1 MCPYSSSVQPIK
13 KYLALVKWKMS
24 AKVRLFFKKKFFR
37 VTKPKLEPWRG
48 GGDLELGVFQKRGTH
63 NSITPVGVVVL
74 CTP

>member
-1 MCPYSSSVQPIK
+1 MEDVSQGET
-13 KYLALVKWKMS
+13 
-24 AKVRLFFKKKFFR
+24 FFKKKFFR

-63 NSITPVGVVVL
+63 NSVTPVGVVVL